1 MYLVADGSAVT
12 AHYRLGVGVNL
23 AFANVGDLSDLLRAL
38 AAAPTTA
45 AAAATTAAS
54 RAVLA
59 EQAAGVYDQRVAA
72 RVRRVVQFQL
82 FAIYFETRCGLI
94 VIKDKLFRRR
104 HKQGDLVEVGV
115 AQAFDECEK
124 QLQKS
129 EEGAE

>member
-1 MYLVADGSAVT
+1 MID
-12 AHYRLGVGVNL
+12 
-23 AFANVGDLSDLLRAL
+23 
-38 AAAPTTA
+38 PT

-59 EQAAGVYDQRVAA
+59 EKAAGVYDQRVAA

-129 EEGAE
+129 EDSTMHD